1 MKGVVY
7 DGETMY
13 VDAHPDNILSGMT
26 IVSVPAY
33 PEAVALDLAAE
44 VGKDNEPEEVNAMN
58 KEEMEGFVEAEV
70 TETEATVEAEVVEEK
85 KPETEVE
92 VEVEDKDDDKEEAK
106 AETTEEVAAIDNPAI
121 LEKLEGEE
129 AAAEVFAPVEEAK
142 PAPVYITTEEYHSY
156 TVRTEQMIAERD
168 AKIANLESQLAA
180 AVKEADDLKAEK
192 AENERLVKVAKAEAY
207 AKKHGLDLENE
218 DVKSA
223 VASANFE
230 MLAEL
235 DMQNEV
241 EVPVKQAQPSAMFAE
256 MNIPA
261 VDKTFGGLL
270 RND

>member
-1 MKGVVY
+1 M
-7 DGETMY
+7 
-13 VDAHPDNILSGMT
+13 
-26 IVSVPAY
+26 
-33 PEAVALDLAAE
+33 
-44 VGKDNEPEEVNAMN
+44 
-58 KEEMEGFVEAEV
+58 
-70 TETEATVEAEVVEEK
+70 
-85 KPETEVE
+85 
-92 VEVEDKDDDKEEAK
+92 
-106 AETTEEVAAIDNPAI
+106 
-121 LEKLEGEE
+121 
-129 AAAEVFAPVEEAK
+129 FAPVEEAK

>member
-58 KEEMEGFVEAEV
+58 KEEMEGLVEAEA
-70 TETEATVEAEVVEEK
+70 ETVEAEVVEEK

-106 AETTEEVAAIDNPAI
+106 AETTEEVATIDNPAI
-121 LEKLEGEE
+121 LEKPEGEE

-142 PAPVYITTEEYHSY
+142 PAPVYITTEEYHSF

>member
-1 MKGVVY
+1 M
-7 DGETMY
+7 
-13 VDAHPDNILSGMT
+13 DAHPDNILSGMT

-58 KEEMEGFVEAEV
+58 KEEKEGLVEAEV
-70 TETEATVEAEVVEEK
+70 TETEETVEAEVVEEK

-92 VEVEDKDDDKEEAK
+92 VEVEGKEEAK

-121 LEKLEGEE
+121 LEKPEGEE

>member
-1 MKGVVY
+1 M
-7 DGETMY
+7 
-13 VDAHPDNILSGMT
+13 DAHPDNILSGMT

-58 KEEMEGFVEAEV
+58 KEEMEGLVEAEV

-92 VEVEDKDDDKEEAK
+92 VEVEGKEEAK

-121 LEKLEGEE
+121 LEKPEGEE